1 MKTSVTACP
10 VAITLWYTDYN
21 GGGKLDVRYEDI
33 KSAQVGDIFS
43 VYRDNSCGRGVDE
56 QTLKI
61 VYRDERGAAGLLR
74 RFGTTDE
81 PNPKEWE
88 NEPELI
94 WFEF

>member
-1 MKTSVTACP
+1 MKTSVTVCP
-10 VAITLWYTDYN
+10 VAITLWYTDYD
-21 GGGKLDVRYEDI
+21 GGGKLDVTFDDLKRFP
-33 KSAQVGDIFS
+33 VGHIIS
-43 VYRDNSCGRGVDE
+43 VFRDNNCGRGVDE
-56 QTLKI
+56 QTLQI
-61 VYRDERGAAGLLR
+61 VYRDERGAACLLR